1 MAHGAHGASL
11 LPSMNVFSPLLL
23 SPPLLSFE
31 DENGKIT
38 NKSPSERDDEAL
50 AACCIYY
57 DDGFAVSNLA
67 LAVLVSFKF
76 R

>member
-1 MAHGAHGASL
+1 MFF
-11 LPSMNVFSPLLL
+11 LPFSIARFFL
-23 SPPLLSFE
+23 PLLSFE